1 MKIYKKIGGKKMK
14 KARLI
19 ALLIT
24 LVMVFG
30 LVAACG
36 PTETPPPAPG
46 PDPQPPATTDPDEP
60 DVDEPGQPPAVVTPP
75 DVVGETHLIVVQ
87 PMLPTNLDP
96 TLANEVP
103 GARFHSLVYS
113 TLVYQ
118 DANLNIIPGLAET
131 WEFIDAQTVIFN
143 LRPGVLFHNGAVLTA
158 EDVAFSLN
166 RAGESPH
173 VSAITGFIQE
183 VTAIDDLTV
192 QVRAEYAFAPLL
204 NHLAHQAAS
213 IVNKAHV
220 MEVGDEAHGASYPVG
235 TGPFMLNTFVTG
247 DHYILDRFDGF
258 NSVKPGLA
266 PGTLPTIERI
276 TFRVVPE
283 PGVRTIELETGAA
296 HINLDTG
303 TAEVARIRE
312 HPTLVMYEVPDLSLN
327 SWLGFNHQRA
337 PFDDIRVRQAIA
349 YVLDLATVVDVAWD
363 GLGVFAQGPLAT
375 TVWGAQTFPP
385 RAHNIERARE
395 LMAEAGLEDGFST
408 DIWTNEGNAMRAQAA
423 TMIQHMLQAIN
434 IDAEVRIYEWATL
447 LPATAAGEHG
457 MSIMGWVSV
466 TGDPDYGLYPTMHT
480 DNHGEAGNRNF
491 FSNARVDEL
500 LIEGRTNTDPA
511 VRYAIYAEAQQII
524 MDELAFLPMWQGAN
538 LHATVGNV
546 GGFNVTPAGIPQ
558 LWTVYIT

>member
-1 MKIYKKIGGKKMK
+1 MK

-24 LVMVFG
+24 LVMVVG
-30 LVAACG
+30 LIAACG
-36 PTETPPPAPG
+36 PTAPPTQDPTPPAQPPT
-46 PDPQPPATTDPDEP
+46 QPPAQPPTQ
-60 DVDEPGQPPAVVTPP
+60 PGQPPAQPPPVVTPP
-75 DVVGETHLIVVQ
+75 AEVGETHLIVVQ
-87 PMLPTNLDP
+87 PMLPTNMDP

-103 GARFHSLVYS
+103 GARFHSLVYG

-118 DANLNIIPGLAET
+118 DANLNIVPGIAES
-131 WEFIDAQTVIFN
+131 WEFVDAQTVVFN

-173 VSAITGFIQE
+173 VSAITGFIEE
-183 VTAIDDLTV
+183 VTVIDDHTV
-192 QVRAEYAFAPLL
+192 QVRAEYPFAPIL

-220 MEVGDEAHGASYPVG
+220 MAVGDEAHGASYPIG

-266 PGTLPTIERI
+266 PGTLPTLERI

-303 TAEVARIRE
+303 TAEVARIRA

-327 SWLGFNHQRA
+327 SWLGFNHLRA

-349 YVLDLATVVDVAWD
+349 YVLDLDTVVAVAWD
-363 GLGVFAQGPLAT
+363 GLGVRARGPLAT

-385 RAHNIERARE
+385 HPHNIERARE
-395 LMAEAGLEDGFST
+395 LMEEAGLADGFQTS
-408 DIWTNEGNAMRAQAA
+408 IWTNEGNAMRAQAA
-423 TMIQHMLQAIN
+423 TMIQHMLLAIN
-434 IDAEVRIYEWATL
+434 IEASIHIYEWATL

-466 TGDPDYGLYPTMHT
+466 TGDPDYGLYPTLHT
-480 DNHGEAGNRNF
+480 NNHGEAGNRNF

-538 LHATVGNV
+538 LHATVGDV
-546 GGFNVTPAGIPQ
+546 GGFVVTPAGIPQ
-558 LWTVYIT
+558 LWTVYIR